1 MMKRRRIG
9 HVATYP
15 GRKDNLPVMLESIA
29 PQLDELCVVLNEYG
43 GRQRRQLPQ
52 YPNVRYVVPDGDLKD
67 TGKFL
72 EQRTADEYVFLL
84 DDDLE
89 FPADYVATLI
99 DCYERLPTE
108 RVVVGLHGVVY
119 SDLFEGAA
127 GSRFVAKF
135 DKALERPLL
144 VNQLGSGC
152 AMTRGDL
159 LPPMAYMRTSQR
171 FVDVRFARYCHEN
184 DIGMVCLPRPDQWVR
199 DLQPEESI
207 FETYTRVHHGEQLGE
222 ILAFGGF
229 GKLNARLALAVE
241 QS

>member
-1 MMKRRRIG
+1 MMKRIG
-9 HVATYP
+9 HIATYP
-15 GRKDNLPVMLESIA
+15 GRKDYLPVMLESVV
-29 PQLDELCVVLNEYG
+29 PQLDEICVVLNQYG
-43 GRQRRQLPQ
+43 AKQRRQLPQ
-52 YPNVRYVVPDGDLKD
+52 YPNVRYVIAEDDLKD

-72 EQRTADEYVFLL
+72 EPRRADEYVFLL

-89 FPADYVATLI
+89 FPADYVSKLV
-99 DCYERLPTE
+99 DHYELLPTE

-119 SDLFEGAA
+119 SDLFDGASS
-127 GSRFVAKF
+127 SRFVAKF
-135 DKALERPLL
+135 DKALAWPLL

-159 LPPMAYMRTSQR
+159 LPPMDYMASSRR

-184 DIGMVCLPRPDQWVR
+184 GIGMVCLPRPDQWIK

-207 FETYTRVHHGEQLGE
+207 FESYTRLHHGEQLGE

-229 GKLNARLALAVE
+229 GNLDAKLAIAMERP
-241 QS
+241 